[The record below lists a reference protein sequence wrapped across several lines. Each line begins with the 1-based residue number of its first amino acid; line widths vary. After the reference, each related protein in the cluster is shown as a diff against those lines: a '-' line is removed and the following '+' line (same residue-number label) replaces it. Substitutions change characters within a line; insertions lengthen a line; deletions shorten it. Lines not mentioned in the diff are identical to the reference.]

1 MKLGFSP
8 AFSIRAFVRIM
19 KLLSTNPPN
28 RYGKIISS
36 NSSSIVMEYADY
48 GDLFQKITKH
58 QKDQTYFKE
67 DEVWSIFI

>member
-1 MKLGFSP
+1 
-8 AFSIRAFVRIM
+8 M

>member
-1 MKLGFSP
+1 MKLEFLP
-8 AFSIRAFVRIM
+8 AFSIRVFVRIM
-19 KLLSTNPPN
+19 KLLSMNPLN
-28 RYGKIISS
+28 RYGKFFSINS
-36 NSSSIVMEYADY
+36 NSIVMEYADY

>member
-1 MKLGFSP
+1 M
-8 AFSIRAFVRIM
+8 RIM
-19 KLLSTNPPN
+19 KLLSMNPPN
-28 RYGKIISS
+28 RYGKFFSTNS
-36 NSSSIVMEYADY
+36 NSIVMEYADY